1 MSGGAVNVY
10 WESIRGKIFRS
21 CTHGGGRGGCSLPSG
36 ETRAL
41 EAFLPEIVEIF
52 SPLRSRSLEPHIDLL
67 RGSIRPECGY
77 QPAGGRCMKRE
88 RLDCALDRYYPMV
101 LEVLESA
108 RAEIEKDGTVVM
120 RRV

>member
-1 MSGGAVNVY
+1 
-10 WESIRGKIFRS
+10 
-21 CTHGGGRGGCSLPSG
+21 
-36 ETRAL
+36 
-41 EAFLPEIVEIF
+41 
-52 SPLRSRSLEPHIDLL
+52 
-67 RGSIRPECGY
+67 
-77 QPAGGRCMKRE
+77 MKRE